1 MSDSAH
7 IFQTV
12 RQAARIEEIIGEH
25 ISLRPAGRELVGL
38 CPFHEDR
45 RPSMYVNGNK
55 QIFYCFVCNAGGD
68 VFRFVQ
74 NYHKMSPGEA
84 LRFLAQ
90 RYGVKLPDFRP
101 NDPAQRQRASSR
113 ERMLAAAEWAAK
125 WFRENLEKPIGR
137 SGLEYLTG
145 RGLNADMIQAFGLGM
160 ALDNWTALAQAASR
174 AGISDE
180 SLLGA
185 GLIKQRADG
194 SPFDVF
200 RNRVIFPILD
210 QSGRVIAFGGRILPS
225 TQPADAAAAASAE
238 GEGPKYL
245 NSPETAIFNKR
256 ETLYGLNLARQ
267 AIIREKTVVVVEGYM
282 DVIACHQA
290 GVANVVATLGTA
302 LTDKHINM
310 LRRFAEKV
318 ILLFDSDDAGRR
330 AADRAIEMI
339 LKYPLDTRITH
350 VPDGKDPFDFCMIHG
365 PEPFKLLLS
374 RAPDALDYKWDQLCG
389 AMDDSPSLAQKQQAS
404 MTLLRLASAGL
415 TDSGTDPVRRGLLEK
430 HLADKIG
437 MTPRDVHQTVRNMA
451 RAASAQR
458 SSAADIPVGLSTG
471 GAGAFEGLLAAE
483 QWIIGS
489 LLNQPLLWREFGPEF
504 ELNLFESPEL
514 LPLASRLMEYLEG
527 ATNLE
532 ACSLADFIGML
543 EDPALVRLAVQAQ
556 KVCEGSADFRKNLT
570 DSQAML
576 RFKRRGAISAT
587 PEKSSSNQE
596 PADPGARVAMQRKA
610 VEQGL
615 TRRQLGPRPPGR

>member
-45 RPSMYVNGNK
+45 RPSMYINASK

-90 RYGVKLPDFRP
+90 RYGVKLPDLRP
-101 NDPAQRQRASSR
+101 NDPAQQQRASAR
-113 ERMLAAAEWAAK
+113 EKMLAAAEWAAQ
-125 WFRENLEKPIGR
+125 WFRENLEKPGGR
-137 SGLEYLTG
+137 HGLDYLTE
-145 RGLNADMIQAFGLGM
+145 RGLNAEMMQAFGLGM
-160 ALDNWTALAQAASR
+160 ALDNWTALAQAGGR

-185 GLIKQRADG
+185 GLIKHRADG

-225 TQPADAAAAASAE
+225 TVPAGSTAPASGE

-282 DVIACHQA
+282 DVIACHQV
-290 GVANVVATLGTA
+290 GVTHVVATLGTA
-302 LTDKHINM
+302 LTDKHISM

-339 LKYPLDTRITH
+339 LKYPLDARITH
-350 VPDGKDPFDFCMIHG
+350 VPDGKDPFDFCMTHG

-389 AMDDSPSLAQKQQAS
+389 SMDASPSLAQKQQAS

-415 TDSGTDPVRRGLLEK
+415 TDPGTDPVRRGLLEK

-437 MTPRDVHQTVRNMA
+437 MTPRDVHQTVRSMA
-451 RAASAQR
+451 RTADSQSA
-458 SSAADIPVGLSTG
+458 SAADAQAGLSTG
-471 GAGAFEGLLAAE
+471 APATFAGLFAAE

-489 LLNQPLLWREFGPEF
+489 LLNQPLLWREFGAEF
-504 ELNLFESPEL
+504 DLNLFESPQL
-514 LPLASRLMEYLEG
+514 LPLAQRLMEYLEG
-527 ATNLE
+527 ATDLE
-532 ACSLADFIGML
+532 TCSLADFIGML
-543 EDPALVRLAVQAQ
+543 EDPALVSLAVGAQ
-556 KVCEGSADFRKNLT
+556 KVCEGSADFGKNLT

-576 RFKRRGAISAT
+576 RFKRHGTIGAAPET
-587 PEKSSSNQE
+587 PPGNSEIPD
-596 PADPGARVAMQRKA
+596 PAARVVLQRKA